1 MLSGEYF
8 QLSKTSAV
16 RQING
21 KRRSEQNSGSQTP
34 SLGISLTLVSVLKTI
49 CQGTVV
55 EKGSAWQSGPCW
67 AFQGEHSAFPS
78 AAPVDACKCITHTI
92 PGENGIICWDR
103 IVTCRSLSSTSY
115 RKQLE
120 FVRMLFKC
128 RLKSSFSSNT
138 RETSF

>member
-8 QLSKTSAV
+8 QLGKTSAV

-55 EKGSAWQSGPCW
+55 EEGSAWQSGPCW
-67 AFQGEHSAFPS
+67 GAFPS
-78 AAPVDACKCITHTI
+78 AAPVDACQC
-92 PGENGIICWDR
+92 
-103 IVTCRSLSSTSY
+103 VT
-115 RKQLE
+115 QFLE
-120 FVRMLFKC
+120 RMG
-128 RLKSSFSSNT
+128 SFAGT
-138 RETSF
+138 K